1 MDDQRSA
8 SRQYSYWRYGDSMM
22 DPLGP
27 VAVISQQLQPELADS
42 VNRKLRRIRQNFSN
56 EFPELK
62 KLPGYLRQ
70 DYEIEVDLQRF
81 NNGEGQATLL
91 ESVRGHDV
99 YIITDVLNSGAFTVR
114 NNSYEPLSPDEHYQ
128 DLVRLL
134 GAMHGLARRV
144 NVILPYLF
152 ESRRYL
158 RTNRGSMDCG
168 LVLRQLFSM
177 GIANLITFDA
187 HDTRVANAVP
197 TKNFESFP
205 TTLPIIENVLERVPD
220 LHIDKEHFMLI
231 SPKETGISRA
241 IYYATLMKVPLG
253 TFYREHLADGSISKA
268 FLGEEIQGR
277 DVMIVDDMIDS
288 SQTICECAS
297 YLKEHG
303 AKRVFCAVS
312 FAQFTK
318 GYELVN
324 QAYDFGIIDKIFSTN
339 LIYQSRALR
348 AMPWFESVDMSAYLA
363 SVIDALNHNSSL
375 SQLLSPEQRIV
386 NILDR
391 HNKRL
396 AELAK

>member
-1 MDDQRSA
+1 M
-8 SRQYSYWRYGDSMM
+8 
-22 DPLGP
+22 
-27 VAVISQQLQPELADS
+27 ISQQLQPELADS

-128 DLVRLL
+128 DLIRLL

-339 LIYQSRALR
+339 LIYQPRALR